1 MSLSNKKN
9 GHIFGGLVGWLMI
22 VVLIALLGAALHNSQ
37 RSGAV
42 GPADGPDEGVNGSP
56 VALAPVATD
65 TVAPSHTPTRL
76 PTDTPT
82 SEPTATDTATATQT
96 ATAVIETPNTP
107 TLTPPPIPTDT
118 PTATP
123 PTLGLLPTPPSG
135 LSWTLRVPILMYHYI
150 SVPPEDADIYRI
162 DLSVHPDNFRAQMAY
177 LAENGYTAVDLY
189 DLSRAITN
197 QGELPEK
204 PVIITVDDGYLDN
217 YEIAFP
223 ILQEFGHTAT
233 FFVITDPVDREHPAY
248 ATWPMLKEM
257 ADAGMRIE
265 PHSKTH
271 INLNDRPRDLLI
283 WEMLGSQQTVAHHI
297 GYTPRYFAYPGG
309 RYDQLTLETIEELDF
324 WGAVTTLGGRW
335 DGFDNRYEWR
345 RMRVRYTTSLPEFI
359 DLVHP
364 GSTRGGKA
372 LDGSSGPGP

>member
-1 MSLSNKKN
+1 MYRTNLLSP
-9 GHIFGGLVGWLMI
+9 
-22 VVLIALLGAALHNSQ
+22 ALLGWLFVSLLIFMVGVGCQPSQ
-37 RSGAV
+37 GDLVGQTETAV
-42 GPADGPDEGVNGSP
+42 FTPPTT
-56 VALAPVATD
+56 ALAQIPA
-65 TVAPSHTPTRL
+65 SHTPTN
-76 PTDTPT
+76 TATPT
-82 SEPTATDTATATQT
+82 SQPTATQT
-96 ATAVIETPNTP
+96 ASATATATATTTTATAVPSQTP
-107 TLTPPPIPTDT
+107 TLTLPPI

-123 PTLGLLPTPPSG
+123 PTLGPLPTPPRG

-150 SVPPEDADIYRI
+150 SIPPEDADIYRI

-177 LAENGYTAVDLY
+177 LAENGYTTVDLY

-197 QGELPEK
+197 QGELPDK
-204 PVIITVDDGYLDN
+204 PVIITVDDGYIDN

-233 FFVITDPVDREHPAY
+233 FFAITDLVDREHPGY
-248 ATWPMLKEM
+248 ATWPMLVEM
-257 ADAGMRIE
+257 SEAGMRIE

-271 INLNDRPRDLLI
+271 INLSDRTRDLLI
-283 WEMLGSQQTVAHHI
+283 WEILGSQQTVAHHI

-309 RYDQLTLETIEELDF
+309 RYDQLTLEIVEELDF

-335 DGFDNRYEWR
+335 QGFDNRYEWR

-364 GSTRGGKA
+364 GDTVGGKA
-372 LDGSSGPGP
+372 VGSGQ

>member
-1 MSLSNKKN
+1 MLPFVNERTSISFLTRPV
-9 GHIFGGLVGWLMI
+9 LWLFM
-22 VVLIALLGAALHNSQ
+22 LAFLA
-37 RSGAV
+37 AV
-42 GPADGPDEGVNGSP
+42 GFACQSNQGNVAGEAETAVTITPDVLAEISP
-56 VALAPVATD
+56 THTHTATVTQAPTN
-65 TVAPSHTPTRL
+65 
-76 PTDTPT
+76 TPT
-82 SEPTATDTATATQT
+82 SQPTATDAATATATQT
-96 ATAVIETPNTP
+96 ATATAVINPSHTP
-107 TLTPPPIPTDT
+107 TLTPPPLPTNT

-123 PTLGLLPTPPSG
+123 PTLGALPTPPSG

-150 SVPPEDADIYRI
+150 SIPPEDADIYRI

-177 LAENGYTAVDLY
+177 LAENGYTTVDLY

-204 PVIITVDDGYLDN
+204 PVIITIDDGYLDA

-233 FFVITDPVDREHPAY
+233 VFVITDLVDRGHPAY

-257 ADAGMRIE
+257 AEAGMRIE

-271 INLNDRPRDLLI
+271 INLNGRTRDLLI
-283 WEMLGSQQTVAHHI
+283 WEILGSQETVAYHI

-309 RYDQLTLETIEELDF
+309 RYDELTLQIMEELDF
-324 WGAVTTLGGRW
+324 WGTVTTMGGRW
-335 DGFDNRYEWR
+335 NGFDNRYEWR

-364 GSTRGGKA
+364 GDTIRGKA
-372 LDGSSGPGP
+372 R

>member
-1 MSLSNKKN
+1 MLAFLAVVGFACQSNQGN
-9 GHIFGGLVGWLMI
+9 IAGEAETAVTITPDVLAEVSPTHI
-22 VVLIALLGAALHNSQ
+22 
-37 RSGAV
+37 
-42 GPADGPDEGVNGSP
+42 
-56 VALAPVATD
+56 ATA
-65 TVAPSHTPTRL
+65 TQVPTN
-76 PTDTPT
+76 TPT
-82 SEPTATDTATATQT
+82 SQPTATDTATATQT
-96 ATAVIETPNTP
+96 QTPTAVIDPSQTP
-107 TLTPPPIPTDT
+107 TLTPPPLPTNT

-123 PTLGLLPTPPSG
+123 PTLGALPTPPSG

-150 SVPPEDADIYRI
+150 SIPPEDADIYRI

-177 LAENGYTAVDLY
+177 LAENGYTTVDLY

-204 PVIITVDDGYLDN
+204 PVIITIDDGYLDA

-233 FFVITDPVDREHPAY
+233 IFVITDLVDREHPAY

-257 ADAGMRIE
+257 AEAGMRIE

-283 WEMLGSQQTVAHHI
+283 WEILGSQETVAYHI

-309 RYDQLTLETIEELDF
+309 RYDELTLQIMEELDF
-324 WGAVTTLGGRW
+324 WGTVTTMGGRW
-335 DGFDNRYEWR
+335 NGFDNRYEWR

-364 GSTRGGKA
+364 GDTIRGKA
-372 LDGSSGPGP
+372 R

>member
-1 MSLSNKKN
+1 MSLQNNHDDQDSNTAS
-9 GHIFGGLVGWLMI
+9 GLVGWLFI
-22 VVLIALLGAALHNSQ
+22 FLLMAVMGLALHNGQQSVA
-37 RSGAV
+37 GEVANTAV
-42 GPADGPDEGVNGSP
+42 SSP
-56 VALAPVATD
+56 TSPTAALAEVTAT
-65 TVAPSHTPTRL
+65 HTT
-76 PTDTPT
+76 TPT
-82 SEPTATDTATATQT
+82 SQPTTTDTATATST
-96 ATAVIETPNTP
+96 ASAPAVPSDTP
-107 TLTPPPIPTDT
+107 TITPSTALRADPPLRLSTPTIT

-123 PTLGLLPTPPSG
+123 PTLGALPTPPSG

-177 LAENGYTAVDLY
+177 LSENGYTTIDLY

-197 QGELPEK
+197 QGQLPEK
-204 PVIITVDDGYLDN
+204 PVIITIDDGYLDN

-223 ILQEFGHTAT
+223 ILQEYGHTAT
-233 FFVITDPVDREHPAY
+233 IFVITDLVDREHPGY

-271 INLNDRPRDLLI
+271 VNLNGRTRDLLI
-283 WEMLGSQQTVAHHI
+283 WEILGSQQTVAHHI

-309 RYDQLTLETIEELDF
+309 RYDQLTLEIMEELDF
-324 WGAVTTLGGRW
+324 WGAVTTMGGRW
-335 DGFDNRYEWR
+335 NGFDNRYEWR

-364 GSTRGGKA
+364 GDTRHGKA
-372 LDGSSGPGP
+372 LGVRE

>member
-1 MSLSNKKN
+1 MLPFVNERTNTATLRSLTRPVIWLLTIAFLATVGVAVQSN
-9 GHIFGGLVGWLMI
+9 LSS
-22 VVLIALLGAALHNSQ
+22 AA
-37 RSGAV
+37 GEVETAV
-42 GPADGPDEGVNGSP
+42 SSPTTTPAA
-56 VALAPVATD
+56 VAE
-65 TVAPSHTPTRL
+65 SSPTRTATATL
-76 PTDTPT
+76 WPTDTPT
-82 SEPTATDTATATQT
+82 SEPTATDTATATATQT
-96 ATAVIETPNTP
+96 ATAVVEPSYTP

-150 SVPPEDADIYRI
+150 SVPPEDADIYRV

-204 PVIITVDDGYLDN
+204 PVVITIDDGYLDA

-233 FFVITDPVDREHPAY
+233 IFVITDLVDREHPAY
-248 ATWPMLKEM
+248 ATWPMLREM
-257 ADAGMRIE
+257 AAAGMRIE

-271 INLNDRPRDLLI
+271 INLNDRTRDLLI
-283 WEMLGSQQTVAHHI
+283 WEILGSQQTVAHHI
-297 GYTPRYFAYPGG
+297 GYMPRYFAYPGG
-309 RYDQLTLETIEELDF
+309 RYDELTLQIMEELDF
-324 WGAVTTLGGRW
+324 WGAVTTMGGRW
-335 DGFDNRYEWR
+335 NGFDNRYEWR

-364 GSTRGGKA
+364 GDTVGGKA
-372 LDGSSGPGP
+372 R

>member
-1 MSLSNKKN
+1 MSLQDNREPNSS
-9 GHIFGGLVGWLMI
+9 HRLVGCLLVFMLAIVMVMVLLSNRPSVVSEGETTAVSLPTLMPTI
-22 VVLIALLGAALHNSQ
+22 VLVEAT
-37 RSGAV
+37 
-42 GPADGPDEGVNGSP
+42 
-56 VALAPVATD
+56 ATD
-65 TVAPSHTPTRL
+65 TAVPTHTPT
-76 PTDTPT
+76 D
-82 SEPTATDTATATQT
+82 EPAATDTATATQT
-96 ATAVIETPNTP
+96 VTAVPSETP
-107 TLTPPPIPTDT
+107 TLIPSATMTAGPQPLPTDT
-118 PTATP
+118 STATP
-123 PTLGLLPTPPSG
+123 PTLGALPTPPRG

-150 SVPPEDADIYRI
+150 SIPPEDADIYRI

-177 LAENGYTAVDLY
+177 LAENGYTTVDLY

-233 FFVITDPVDREHPAY
+233 FFVITDLVDREHPGY

-271 INLNDRPRDLLI
+271 INLNGRTRDLLI
-283 WEMLGSQQTVAHHI
+283 WEILGSQQTVAHHI

-309 RYDQLTLETIEELDF
+309 RYDELTLDIMEELDF
-324 WGAVTTLGGRW
+324 WGAVTTMGGRW
-335 DGFDNRYEWR
+335 NGFDNRYEWR

-359 DLVHP
+359 DLIHP
-364 GSTRGGKA
+364 GNTRGGKA
-372 LDGSSGPGP
+372 LDGSSGP

>member
-1 MSLSNKKN
+1 MLPFVNKRTSTSLLARPTLWLL
-9 GHIFGGLVGWLMI
+9 IMLFLAVVGFACQGNQGNVEVGVETA
-22 VVLIALLGAALHNSQ
+22 VVIPPTAIA
-37 RSGAV
+37 
-42 GPADGPDEGVNGSP
+42 ETSP
-56 VALAPVATD
+56 TQTATA
-65 TVAPSHTPTRL
+65 TLL

-82 SEPTATDTATATQT
+82 SEPSATNTATATQT
-96 ATAVIETPNTP
+96 ATAVIETNTP

-123 PTLGLLPTPPSG
+123 PTMGPLPTPPSG

-150 SVPPEDADIYRI
+150 SVPPEDADIYRV

-177 LAENGYTAVDLY
+177 LAENGYTTVDLY

-204 PVIITVDDGYLDN
+204 PVIITIDDGYIDA

-233 FFVITDPVDREHPAY
+233 IFVITDLVDREHPAY
-248 ATWPMLKEM
+248 ATWPMLIEM
-257 ADAGMRIE
+257 AEAGMRIE

-271 INLNDRPRDLLI
+271 INLNDRTRDLLI
-283 WEMLGSQQTVAHHI
+283 WEILGSQQTVAYHI

-309 RYDQLTLETIEELDF
+309 RYDALTLQIMEELDF
-324 WGAVTTLGGRW
+324 WGAVTTMGGRW
-335 DGFDNRYEWR
+335 NGFDNRYEWR

-364 GSTRGGKA
+364 GDTIRGKA
-372 LDGSSGPGP
+372 R

>member
-9 GHIFGGLVGWLMI
+9 GHIFGGLVGWLMA

-37 RSGAV
+37 RSGAD

-56 VALAPVATD
+56 VALAPAATE

-82 SEPTATDTATATQT
+82 SQPTATDTTTATQT
-96 ATAVIETPNTP
+96 VTAVVETPNTP
-107 TLTPPPIPTDT
+107 TLTPPPIQTDT

-150 SVPPEDADIYRI
+150 SVPPEDADIYRV

-177 LAENGYTAVDLY
+177 LAENGYTTVDLY
-189 DLSRAITN
+189 DLTRAITN

-204 PVIITVDDGYLDN
+204 PVVITIDDGYIDA

-233 FFVITDPVDREHPAY
+233 IFVITDLVDREHPGY

-271 INLNDRPRDLLI
+271 TNLNDRTRDLLI
-283 WEMLGSQQTVAHHI
+283 WEILGSQQTVAHHI

-309 RYDQLTLETIEELDF
+309 RYDQLAVEIMEELDF
-324 WGAVTTLGGRW
+324 WGTVTTMGGRW
-335 DGFDNRYEWR
+335 NGFDNRYEWR

-364 GSTRGGKA
+364 GNTRGGKA